1 MKKASEQPKYPR
13 LEISEQNLLHNSS
26 HFRSKLMPETAM
38 LVLLKANAYGFG
50 MDVLA
55 DELQDLGLVDYFGIA
70 YAKEGI
76 QLRSRGIRLPI
87 IAFTAG
93 VDSYPEFINYG
104 IEPNLPD
111 MYSVRLF
118 RECVKA
124 RGLKHIPAQIKIDT
138 GMHRTG
144 FMERDLP
151 ELMDFLAKDDTIY
164 VKGIYSH
171 LAAADSPAMDAFSL
185 EQAALFDR
193 LSSQIHSFLGY
204 QPIRHL
210 YNTAGIERFAELYP
224 QYQYD
229 MVRLG
234 IGMYGIETMP
244 REDVRPIATLKV
256 KVVQIK
262 HLSPEDGTVGY
273 DRRGK
278 IERPSVIA
286 TVDIGYADG
295 IDRRLGNGR
304 GHFLVNGQMVPTI
317 GNICM
322 DAVMLDVTGVDVKEG
337 DIVTI
342 FGANPRIEDI
352 ATQLDTIPYEVA
364 TSVSSRVIRTIVR

>member
-1 MKKASEQPKYPR
+1 MKNLKREPKYPR
-13 LEISEQNLLHNSS
+13 LEISEANLLHNIS
-26 HFRSKLMPETAM
+26 HFRAKLRPETAM

-50 MDVLA
+50 MLELA
-55 DELQDLGLVDYFGIA
+55 DDLQELGVVDYFGIA
-70 YAKEGI
+70 YSQEGI
-76 QLRSRGIRLPI
+76 SLRAHGIRMPI

-118 RECVKA
+118 HDCVKA

-151 ELMDFLAKDDTIY
+151 ELMDFLAHNDTIY

-171 LAAADSPAMDAFSL
+171 LAAADDPEMDPFSL
-185 EQAALFDR
+185 EQARTFDR

-204 QPIRHL
+204 QPIRHF

-224 QYQYD
+224 EYQYD

-234 IGMYGIETMP
+234 IGMYGLRTMP
-244 REDVRPIATLKV
+244 REDVLPIATLRV

-262 HLSPEDGTVGY
+262 HLDPSDGTVGY
-273 DRRGK
+273 DRKGVLS
-278 IERPSVIA
+278 RPSDIA

-295 IDRRLGNGR
+295 IDRRLGNGNAR
-304 GHFLVNGQMVPTI
+304 FLLNGHMVPTI

-322 DAVMLDVTGVDVKEG
+322 DAMMLDVTGVDVKEG

-342 FGANPRIEDI
+342 FGAEPRLEDI
-352 ATQLDTIPYEVA
+352 AAQLGTIPYEVA
-364 TSVSSRVIRTIVR
+364 TSVSSRVVREIVR